1 MKNKIKTGACF
12 RVLMQYQF
20 LFFLAFLFLL
30 FPRSVNGAK
39 ACFTTKDT
47 LGCVPYTVTM
57 DECTNGGNGIQYK
70 FGNSVYLRTNT
81 YTFTEPGV
89 YSVTQLIQGNT
100 GNGDNI
106 LSRPNY
112 IKVIRSVAPEFK
124 VLLCD
129 NRQVNIKITD
139 QQFPEYVIYFGDGDS
154 LLTTPNSNNLHTYL
168 DLSSRIVSVT
178 GRFLS
183 GVCPTSAS
191 ASINPVNSLAF
202 ENFFSVLNFSR
213 SPDKYEFSIN
223 TNANLSYSFYSGGG
237 NLVHSFEG
245 QSGISEFFLNNVAD
259 SSYYFEATSAC
270 GIVSKSMTLTLK
282 TMSVVLKDNSVVLN
296 WPAYPTSDLKHYYV
310 YRDDGQL
317 VVKKIITLGQ
327 TYEDFDVKCGKS
339 YCYKLETSLKDST
352 FYTTEKCV
360 VAASDFVPEKAE
372 NIKATFNDNNRLMI
386 SWGIPSSS
394 SFKEARLS
402 SSNNGQVVY
411 LGRDNSFETD
421 NYTPDCYSLKYIDS
435 CDKVSEPVSK
445 ICPIILNVNP
455 LGRGL
460 YGAMW
465 STHTPAFPGISYQ
478 LFENNKL
485 IYNGSSTEFLTTESD
500 TINQIKIYKVVGTSS
515 DGNLVQSNTVK
526 LEQEMK
532 VYFPT
537 AFSPNED
544 GLNDS
549 FVPKTRFVKKF
560 KMGVY
565 NIWGELV
572 FTTTELS
579 IPWHGDNQPN
589 GTYTYMAEVED
600 FLGNS
605 KQFRGQVAIVK

>member
-1 MKNKIKTGACF
+1 MKSKIEADACF
-12 RVLMQYQF
+12 GRLIQYQF
-20 LFFLAFLFLL
+20 LFFCGFLSLI
-30 FPRSVNGAK
+30 FPESIKGAK

-70 FGNSVYLRTNT
+70 FGNSLYVRTNT
-81 YTFTEPGV
+81 HTFTEPGV

-129 NRQVNIKITD
+129 NRQVNVKITD
-139 QQFPEYVIYFGDGDS
+139 QQFPEYIIYFGDGDS

-191 ASINPVNSLAF
+191 ASVVPVNSLAF
-202 ENFFSVLNFSR
+202 EKFFSVLNFSR

-223 TNANLSYSFYSGGG
+223 TNPNLSYSFYSGGG

-270 GIVSKSMTLTLK
+270 GVVYESMTLTLK
-282 TMSVVLKDNSVVLN
+282 TMSVVLKSNSVVLN

-317 VVKKIITLGQ
+317 VEKKIITMGQ

-339 YCYKLETSLKDST
+339 YCYKLETSLKDSS

-386 SWGIPSSS
+386 SWSIPSSS
-394 SFKEARLS
+394 SFKKAIVSS
-402 SSNNGQVVY
+402 SSNNQSIYTGI
-411 LGRDNSFETD
+411 NSSFETD
-421 NYTPDCYSLKYIDS
+421 NYTQDCYSLKYIDS
-435 CDKVSEPVSK
+435 CDKASEPVSM
-445 ICPIILNVNP
+445 ICPIILTVNP

-460 YGAMW
+460 YGALW
-465 STHTPAFPGISYQ
+465 STHTPAFSEISYQ
-478 LFENNKL
+478 LFENDKL
-485 IYNGSSTEFLTTESD
+485 IYSGSSPEFVTAESD
-500 TINQIKIYKVVGTSS
+500 TINQIKTYKVIGTASN
-515 DGNLVQSNTVK
+515 GVVVQSNTVK

-549 FVPKTRFVKKF
+549 FAPKTRFVKKF

-579 IPWHGDNQPN
+579 MPWFGDNQPN

-600 FLGNS
+600 ILGNS
-605 KQFRGQVAIVK
+605 KQFRGQVTIVK